1 MSCSWTETEIFQV
14 TFASPKNI
22 SFLATGGGHGFSTTF
37 GELRNGLE
45 IDLRNFKQI
54 SINKDASTMIVGG
67 GVQIGEVIGPLFALL
82 SVRIVVASGEVIV
95 ASNTENRELFWAI
108 RGARFN
114 YGIIVSAT
122 YQVYDSCPKAKL

>member
-1 MSCSWTETEIFQV
+1 MPCSWTETEIFQV

-67 GVQIGEVIGPLFALL
+67 GVQIGEVIGPLFNAGKEMRKSNSDVSVLMYELTGLPNQRRGPRNAL
-82 SVRIVVASGEVIV
+82 V
-95 ASNTENRELFWAI
+95 
-108 RGARFN
+108 
-114 YGIIVSAT
+114 
-122 YQVYDSCPKAKL
+122 

>member
-14 TFASPKNI
+14 TFASAKNI
-22 SFLATGGGHGFSTTF
+22 SFLATGGGHGFSTTL

-67 GVQIGEVIGPLFALL
+67 GVQIGEVIGPLFNAGKEMRKSNSDVSVLMYELTGLPNQRRGPRNAL
-82 SVRIVVASGEVIV
+82 V
-95 ASNTENRELFWAI
+95 
-108 RGARFN
+108 
-114 YGIIVSAT
+114 
-122 YQVYDSCPKAKL
+122 

>member
-1 MSCSWTETEIFQV
+1 MYRKLYVRGLGGMSCSWTETEIFQV

-67 GVQIGEVIGPLFALL
+67 GVQIGEVIGPLFNAGKEMRKSKSDVSVLMYELTGLPNQRRSPRNAL
-82 SVRIVVASGEVIV
+82 V
-95 ASNTENRELFWAI
+95 
-108 RGARFN
+108 
-114 YGIIVSAT
+114 
-122 YQVYDSCPKAKL
+122 